1 MGLFGR
7 LFKTD
12 KNENEKKD
20 FSYIYNITELIT
32 NNNSGIINALRE
44 NIMQNDSDDDCW
56 LGMVDLLNED
66 GYAFGVDY
74 KCELEDFLWALE
86 QLKTYSLIDIDLS
99 SLNLNENENVESWG
113 EQINTAL
120 GGRAYICI
128 IDIDSD
134 SYEIIIVNSE
144 VCEKISRIAH
154 NNGHM
159 IEDF

>member
-1 MGLFGR
+1 MGILGR

-12 KNENEKKD
+12 KNENEKKN
-20 FSYIYNITELIT
+20 FSYIYEITELIT

-44 NIMQNDSDDDCW
+44 NIMQSDSDDECW
-56 LGMVDLLNED
+56 LGMVDLLDEES
-66 GYAFGVDY
+66 YAFGIDY

-113 EQINTAL
+113 KQINIAL
-120 GGRAYICI
+120 GGRAYICL

-134 SYEIIIVNSE
+134 SYEIIIVSSE

-154 NNGHM
+154 NNRHM